1 LAKKSSSSLSDQ
13 QAQIS
18 ANKAEMEKL
27 WALDT
32 KMNDAQF
39 KRLELLEKETKALEK
54 NSKALEKNSNSI
66 KDQNK
71 FLEDTEDMMA
81 SIGDKLGKSHKL
93 YQRSEKYI
101 ESQKAGLKSISSY
114 VDNIGDAKLADAAQE
129 AADAYKLYQQ
139 RVAAVG
145 DRTML
150 TGKKQEEANVA
161 IQRARAELDASTASL
176 ASMGQSG
183 EEVRSMINGMADET
197 QDFMSAVTMTQKK
210 FESLDAVMGQF
221 SGIPVMSEINTLL
234 KTNIRDTLAWKAA
247 VFAVGAALGK
257 AAYDYFGAPI
267 KAAMQ
272 ADKERAQNQIDA
284 TRDVAKLQKDSE
296 FIPSK
301 IAEERIKNEID
312 GAETVRKATIDAQFA
327 AQKAAIQFSASMQT
341 GAAQFQRAAKT
352 ALFGKGIGSVGY
364 GAAQMQLAG
373 IGAEK
378 VASSMTAAASET
390 GKMPSARIGADMA
403 IMAERT
409 GASVENVASINEMFQ
424 RIDGATEATAM
435 NLSEGL
441 RNMADQVGIGLTG
454 LMQEMAES
462 SKEMLGYQIKSG
474 PALAKQVA
482 AAQSLGVKFSD
493 IAKAGKNMV
502 LNYKDSIK
510 AEMSLSSMLGKNV
523 NLAEVRAKFMSGD
536 TDAAMEAL
544 KAQGLDPA
552 SMDMF
557 QQEQLSQ
564 ALGGMDLSSLSKIAN
579 KDAANVGGLKAG
591 NAKKGN
597 QNFLTT
603 TQSAEATL
611 NSQQAAISAQTAIID
626 AQLSKAIGDA
636 YLADPK
642 YADYLKA
649 QSDAEKQ
656 STLLAAAMEDAW
668 KQTDA
673 YKNSLADTAQLDYVS
688 QLKETGMSALSGV
701 LGGLGTT
708 LIDKGLGAAFKG
720 VKSLFGKKGGG
731 ETPSAPTTPSSSP
744 STPSAPESPSSPSI
758 PTSATE
764 LAAAGADALVPG
776 AGGLVE
782 SISSQVEAVEEPLEK
797 AMSFGEKLKD
807 FGKGIGSFLK
817 SVGKGIG
824 DAIGGILQG
833 VGKGLAAL
841 GTPQVLLGV
850 VTMMG
855 LGASLWIA
863 GKGLQQFQGLEWET
877 IGMAFVTL
885 LGLGAVGAVLGTV
898 APFIIAGAVAI
909 TAMSVAFA
917 AFGLASGIA
926 IPNLMQFQSLNAGA
940 LTSVGGGLVTL
951 AKGLGAFGAGAVMAA
966 IGKFFGG
973 GTFDS
978 LKDISNYAS
987 PLQMTA
993 DAVWALSNAFGSLSS
1008 IDTSKLD
1015 DIPWGD
1021 MGEFASQG
1029 GKFVLANSGG
1039 GSFALSKQTTTNID
1053 KMAKKA
1059 EESFKELKY
1068 NSDIQNKMVGI
1079 LVGNLAALQQIAV
1092 NTAGDKE
1099 ISLDG
1104 TKVNRKLLANIQTS
1118 FGLGRTP

>member
-1 LAKKSSSSLSDQ
+1 MAKKSSASLSDQ
-13 QAQIS
+13 QTQIA

-54 NSKALEKNSNSI
+54 NAKALEKNSNSI

-71 FLEDTEDMMA
+71 FLEDTEDIMA

-114 VDNIGDAKLADAAQE
+114 VDNIGDANLANAAQE

-150 TGKKQEEANVA
+150 TGKKQEEANV
-161 IQRARAELDASTASL
+161 IIRRARADLDASTASL
-176 ASMGQSG
+176 ASMGQQG

-221 SGIPVMSEINTLL
+221 SGIPVMNELNTLL

-247 VFAVGAALGK
+247 IFAVGAAMGK

-267 KAAMQ
+267 KAQ
-272 ADKERAQNQIDA
+272 IQSDKERAQNQIDV
-284 TRDVAKLQKDSE
+284 TRDVAKIQSE
-296 FIPSK
+296 SQFIPSQ
-301 IAEERIKNEID
+301 IAQERIKNEIE
-312 GAETVRKATIDAQFA
+312 GAETVRKLNIDAQFA
-327 AQKAAIQFSASMQT
+327 AQKAAIQFSATMQE
-341 GAAQFQRAAKT
+341 GAAQFQRASKT
-352 ALFGKGIGSVGY
+352 ALFGNGIGSVGY

-373 IGAEK
+373 ISAEK

-424 RIDGATEATAM
+424 RIDGATEATSM

-536 TDAAMEAL
+536 QAGAMEAL

-591 NAKKGN
+591 SAKGGN
-597 QNFLTT
+597 QDFLSR
-603 TQSAEATL
+603 TQSAEASL
-611 NSQQAAISAQTAIID
+611 NAQQASISAKTAIID

-636 YLADPK
+636 YLKSPE
-642 YADYLKA
+642 YANYLKA
-649 QSDAEKQ
+649 QSDAAKQ
-656 STLLAAAMEDAW
+656 EAVLAAAKQEAW
-668 KQTDA
+668 LKSPE
-673 YKNSLADTAQLDYVS
+673 YKKSLSDTAQLDNVT

-744 STPSAPESPSSPSI
+744 ITPSAPPPPPPAL
-758 PTSATE
+758 PTSVSE
-764 LAAAGADALVPG
+764 LATAGADALVPG
-776 AGGLVE
+776 SGDMIE
-782 SISSQVEAVEEPLEK
+782 SIQSQVESVQEPVEEALS
-797 AMSFGEKLKD
+797 MGEKLKD
-807 FGKGIGSFLK
+807 LGQGLAKFGQGAGKGIAAFLQ
-817 SVGKGIG
+817 GIAKGISAFATPQA
-824 DAIGGILQG
+824 AIGLGLVTVAFIGIGYAL
-833 VGKGLAAL
+833 KLAA
-841 GTPQVLLGV
+841 P
-850 VTMMG
+850 
-855 LGASLWIA
+855 
-863 GKGLQQFQGLEWET
+863 
-877 IGMAFVTL
+877 AF
-885 LGLGAVGAVLGTV
+885 
-898 APFIIAGAVAI
+898 VAI
-909 TAMSVAFA
+909 TPILIKIADVIGNVLVKALEAAGPIITSIFNGIATVFKAVGTAIATVITSVATSIQKFAVMDAGNLSAVAGSLGLLAGGIA
-917 AFGLASGIA
+917 AFGASQIIG
-926 IPNLMQFQSLNAGA
+926 
-940 LTSVGGGLVTL
+940 
-951 AKGLGAFGAGAVMAA
+951 A
-966 IGKFFGG
+966 IGSFFGKDI
-973 GTFDS
+973 FEK

-987 PLQMTA
+987 PIQMTA
-993 DAVWALSNAFGSLSS
+993 DAVWSLANAFGSLSGINTKALS
-1008 IDTSKLD
+1008 Q
-1015 DIPWGD
+1015 IPWGE
-1021 MGEFASQG
+1021 MGDFASEG

-1039 GSFALSKQTTTNID
+1039 GSFALSKQTTNNID
-1053 KMAKKA
+1053 KMARKG
-1059 EESFKELKY
+1059 EESLKELKY

-1104 TKVNRKLLANIQTS
+1104 TKVNKKLLANIQTS

>member
-1 LAKKSSSSLSDQ
+1 MAKKSSSSLSDQ
-13 QAQIS
+13 QAQIA

-32 KMNDAQF
+32 KMNDVQF

-54 NSKALEKNSNSI
+54 NAKAIEKNSNSI

-71 FLEDTEDMMA
+71 FLEDTEDVMA

-93 YQRSEKYI
+93 YQRSQKYI
-101 ESQKAGLKSISSY
+101 ESQKAGLKSISNY
-114 VDNIGDAKLADAAQE
+114 VDNIGDAKLANAAQE

-176 ASMGQSG
+176 ASMGQAG
-183 EEVRSMINGMADET
+183 ENVRSMLNGMADET

-221 SGIPVMSEINTLL
+221 SGIPVMNELNTLL

-247 VFAVGAALGK
+247 IFALGAAMGK

-267 KAAMQ
+267 KAQMQ
-272 ADKERAQNQIDA
+272 SDKERAQNQIDL
-284 TRDVAKLQKDSE
+284 TRDVAKIQSDSQ
-296 FIPSK
+296 FIPRQVSQ
-301 IAEERIKNEID
+301 ERIKNEIE
-312 GAETVRKATIDAQFA
+312 GAETVRKLTIDAQFA
-327 AQKAAIQFSASMQT
+327 AQKAAIQFSASLRE
-341 GAAQFQRAAKT
+341 GAAQFQRASKT
-352 ALFGKGIGSVGY
+352 ALFGKAIGSVGY

-378 VASSMTAAASET
+378 VASSMTAASSET

-536 TDAAMEAL
+536 QAGAMEAL

-591 NAKKGN
+591 SAKGGN
-597 QNFLTT
+597 QDFLSR
-603 TQSAEATL
+603 TQSAESAL
-611 NSQQAAISAQTAIID
+611 SSAQASISADTAIID
-626 AQLSKAIGDA
+626 AKLSQAIADA
-636 YLADPK
+636 YLASPEYK
-642 YADYLKA
+642 NYLKKV
-649 QSDAEKQ
+649 SEAEKAEAKLQ
-656 STLLAAAMEDAW
+656 ADKEEAW
-668 KQTDA
+668 KKSPE
-673 YKNSLADTAQLDYVS
+673 YKKSLSDTGQLDYMS

-720 VKSLFGKKGGG
+720 VKGLFGKKGGG
-731 ETPSAPTTPSSSP
+731 ETPSAPSS
-744 STPSAPESPSSPSI
+744 PESPASSPI
-758 PTSATE
+758 TSA
-764 LAAAGADALVPG
+764 AVAGADALVPG
-776 AGGLVE
+776 SGDLVE
-782 SISSQVEAVEEPLEK
+782 SISSQVEAVQEPVEEALS
-797 AMSFGEKLKD
+797 MGEKLKD
-807 FGKGIGSFLK
+807 LGQGLAKFGQGAGKGIAAFLQ
-817 SVGKGIG
+817 GIAKGVSAFATPQA
-824 DAIGGILQG
+824 AIGL
-833 VGKGLAAL
+833 
-841 GTPQVLLGV
+841 
-850 VTMMG
+850 
-855 LGASLWIA
+855 
-863 GKGLQQFQGLEWET
+863 
-877 IGMAFVTL
+877 
-885 LGLGAVGAVLGTV
+885 
-898 APFIIAGAVAI
+898 
-909 TAMSVAFA
+909 
-917 AFGLASGIA
+917 
-926 IPNLMQFQSLNAGA
+926 
-940 LTSVGGGLVTL
+940 GLVTL
-951 AKGLGAFGAGAVMAA
+951 AFIGVGAALRLAAPAFVALTPILIKIADVIGNVLVKALEVAGPIITSIFNGIATVFKAVGTAIATVITSIATSVGKFATMDASNLGAVAFSLGKLSASIALFGATNVIGA
-966 IGKFFGG
+966 IGSFFGKDI
-973 GTFDS
+973 FEK
-978 LKDISNYAS
+978 LKDISNYSS
-987 PLQMTA
+987 PIQMTA
-993 DAVWALSNAFGSLSS
+993 DAVWSLANAFGSLSAINTKALS
-1008 IDTSKLD
+1008 E
-1015 DIPWGD
+1015 IPWGD

-1039 GSFALSKQTTTNID
+1039 GSFALSKQTTNNID
-1053 KMAKKA
+1053 KMARKG
-1059 EESFKELKY
+1059 EESLKELKY

-1092 NTAGDKE
+1092 NTAGDKQ
-1099 ISLDG
+1099 INLDG
-1104 TKVNRKLLANIQTS
+1104 KNVNKNLLANLQKS